1 MARPSL
7 FLPVAAFEWRFQ
19 WRSPVLWVGFVLFF
33 LLAFGATTSDQI
45 QIGGQGN
52 VNLNAPYAIARTLG
66 VLGVFAVF
74 VVVAMVAGT
83 VLRDD
88 ETGFAPILRST
99 RLTRWPY
106 LGGRF
111 SGALA
116 AALFVLAS
124 VPLGIAVGSLMPW
137 VDAQRVGPFEPGH
150 YLWALFVMGLPT
162 LLIMGAAF
170 FALATATRSMMWSYV
185 GAVAL
190 LVLYLVSRGLLRD
203 PRWDTLAALSDPFGL
218 SAFAVVTRYWTAA
231 ERNTLLPELSGLLLA
246 NRLIWLAAGAA
257 LFAAVAAMFRFE
269 QRPARQ
275 RKAGET
281 SPGST
286 RAPAMPT
293 LAPGSLPAPRA
304 DGATRWAQFT
314 ALARFDAA
322 FVLRSPAFFVLLAI
336 GVLNAGGSAWFAN
349 EWYGSP
355 SYPVTRLMVQ
365 ALQGAFNL
373 MLIIVAVY
381 YGGELV
387 WRDRERR
394 MHEIVDATAAPG
406 WTHLVPKI
414 GAIALVLV
422 ATALVAVLT
431 GMAVQIARGYTR
443 LEPLSYASWYLLPA
457 VVGAVQVAVLSVLVQ
472 VLVPQKFIGW
482 GVMLVYIVASVALAA
497 AGFEHNLYLYAG
509 TPAVPLS
516 DMAGMSR
523 FWIGQAW
530 FQLYWSA
537 FALLLAVWAH
547 AFWRRGNA
555 GTLRQ
560 RWPLARARLRGPAGL
575 LAAGSGLAIAA
586 TGGFIYWNTNVLNR
600 YQTPC

>member
-52 VNLNAPYAIARTLG
+52 VNLNSPYAIASTLG
-66 VLGVFAVF
+66 ILSVFAVF

-99 RLTRWPY
+99 RLTKWPY

-137 VDAQRVGPFEPGH
+137 VDAQRVGPFQPMH
-150 YLWALFVMGLPT
+150 HLWALFVMGLPT

-170 FALATATRSMMWSYV
+170 FGLATATRSMMWSYV

-246 NRLIWLAAGAA
+246 NRVIWLAAGAA

-269 QRPARQ
+269 QRPAR
-275 RKAGET
+275 AGAGKGE
-281 SPGST
+281 
-286 RAPAMPT
+286 
-293 LAPGSLPAPRA
+293 
-304 DGATRWAQFT
+304 
-314 ALARFDAA
+314 AA
-322 FVLRSPAFFVLLAI
+322 A
-336 GVLNAGGSAWFAN
+336 
-349 EWYGSP
+349 
-355 SYPVTRLMVQ
+355 
-365 ALQGAFNL
+365 
-373 MLIIVAVY
+373 
-381 YGGELV
+381 
-387 WRDRERR
+387 
-394 MHEIVDATAAPG
+394 
-406 WTHLVPKI
+406 
-414 GAIALVLV
+414 
-422 ATALVAVLT
+422 
-431 GMAVQIARGYTR
+431 
-443 LEPLSYASWYLLPA
+443 
-457 VVGAVQVAVLSVLVQ
+457 
-472 VLVPQKFIGW
+472 
-482 GVMLVYIVASVALAA
+482 ASVAGSAPAA
-497 AGFEHNLYLYAG
+497 DAEGSTGAA
-509 TPAVPLS
+509 PAV
-516 DMAGMSR
+516 
-523 FWIGQAW
+523 
-530 FQLYWSA
+530 
-537 FALLLAVWAH
+537 
-547 AFWRRGNA
+547 
-555 GTLRQ
+555 
-560 RWPLARARLRGPAGL
+560 RARCA
-575 LAAGSGLAIAA
+575 
-586 TGGFIYWNTNVLNR
+586 
-600 YQTPC
+600 